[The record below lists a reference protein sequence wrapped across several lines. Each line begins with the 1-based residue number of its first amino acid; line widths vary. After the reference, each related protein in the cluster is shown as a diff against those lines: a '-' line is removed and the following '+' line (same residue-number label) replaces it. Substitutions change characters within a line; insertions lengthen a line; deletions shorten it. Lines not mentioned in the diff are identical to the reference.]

1 MLEKA
6 INEIVAKE
14 FREEALGLTN
24 LAPKIRLN
32 ELIKFYK
39 EDNGNLFCAC
49 LDIIKYD
56 LYKEGKINRN
66 DFPNFGEPFISF
78 ED

>member
-6 INEIVAKE
+6 INEIVAEE
-14 FREEALGLTN
+14 FREEALKLVN
-24 LAPKIRLN
+24 LAPKIRLD
-32 ELIKFYK
+32 ELIQFYK
-39 EDNGNLFCAC
+39 EGNGNLFCSC

-56 LYKEGKINRN
+56 LYKCDKIKIT

-78 ED
+78 EN